1 MEALLRNKMELDKR
15 RNKNLNDIN
24 VQNGSR
30 LKVKEEELEKVNS
43 DLIHKEI
50 ELVKNKEVSKRRELE
65 LIRLKRIEDLQKAN
79 LELYQSIEKKQDF
92 GHFESL

>member
-1 MEALLRNKMELDKR
+1 MEALLKNKMELDKR
-15 RNKNLNDIN
+15 RNKNLHDIN
-24 VQNGSR
+24 AQNGSR
-30 LKVKEEELEKVNS
+30 LKVKEEELEKINS

-79 LELYQSIEKKQDF
+79 L
-92 GHFESL
+92 